1 MSRVLLN
8 DIISLENQK
17 NIHDMEDERGVFV
30 YEKGNKQIFDDIAL
44 PKNYQYFSIKFKLN
58 YYAQLLLIFSRLIS
72 FCLNG
77 IFIFL

>member
-44 PKNYQYFSIKFKLN
+44 PKNYQYLV
-58 YYAQLLLIFSRLIS
+58 
-72 FCLNG
+72 
-77 IFIFL
+77 